1 MPISENQVTFLSPEG
16 FLNTSCGLLKRFAL
30 GHNWSFSR
38 AISCKRSNWE
48 SGVCLACPCRI
59 HSQELCIVVHCSI
72 FPDWIYFLVVL
83 TCICRY
89 KTEELGYTS
98 KKSEG
103 RQKDAVGGWSKDHV
117 IHYNKF
123 HFLFVHLPW
132 SNSVLSLLS
141 GCGRPVGEQNLI
153 CSAAWNHRSSL
164 VFSAASWVGT
174 YQCLFPKIC
183 LVLFCNAELDA
194 GWWTKHAIHC
204 WPAHIFQSLE
214 QGKLVMV
221 TARGFILLGDFEL
234 QVCGGHL
241 EEQRWRMYGLF
252 RSHAPEEDSCSPWR
266 GAVAPM
272 FYRWQGK
279 FSSSSK
285 HLHISGEVADRAL
298 RGKVLLLRPGKSADT
313 AGIHWEMSTGRN
325 KIFDLLHF

>member
-1 MPISENQVTFLSPEG
+1 MGLGTQCPGMDMSTDDTYFLCSISKKCSWIAEALLMPISENQVTFLSPEG

-30 GHNWSFSR
+30 GHNWSFPR

-48 SGVCLACPCRI
+48 SGVCLVCPCRI

-72 FPDWIYFLVVL
+72 FPDWIYFLIVL

-103 RQKDAVGGWSKDHV
+103 RQKDAVGGWSKDHG

-141 GCGRPVGEQNLI
+141 GCGRPVWEQNLI

-174 YQCLFPKIC
+174 S
-183 LVLFCNAELDA
+183 NAS
-194 GWWTKHAIHC
+194 
-204 WPAHIFQSLE
+204 SL
-214 QGKLVMV
+214 KF
-221 TARGFILLGDFEL
+221 AR
-234 QVCGGHL
+234 
-241 EEQRWRMYGLF
+241 
-252 RSHAPEEDSCSPWR
+252 
-266 GAVAPM
+266 
-272 FYRWQGK
+272 
-279 FSSSSK
+279 SSSAMQSWMLDGEQNLPFTAD
-285 HLHISGEVADRAL
+285 LHTFFRV
-298 RGKVLLLRPGKSADT
+298 
-313 AGIHWEMSTGRN
+313 
-325 KIFDLLHF
+325 